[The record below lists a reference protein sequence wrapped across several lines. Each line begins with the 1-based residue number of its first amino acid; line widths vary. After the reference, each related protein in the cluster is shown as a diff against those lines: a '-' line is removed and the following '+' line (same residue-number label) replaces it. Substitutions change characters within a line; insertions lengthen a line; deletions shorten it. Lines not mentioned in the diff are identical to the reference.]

1 MTKENN
7 MDVVLLESLKD
18 NKEQIKAA
26 VTQQLIERITSQYR
40 YDIPEAIQKEVDA
53 FVLEEVLPEIRKQL
67 IANKA
72 AIVEG
77 ATAVALSI
85 GSEVA
90 KAVQAQIAKNMA
102 SSYNLNKVFEA
113 LIR

>member
-1 MTKENN
+1 MEKENN
-7 MDVVLLESLKD
+7 MDAVLLESLRD

-26 VTQQLIERITSQYR
+26 VTKQLIERITAQYR

-53 FVLEEVLPEIRKQL
+53 FVLEEILPEIRKNL
-67 IANKA
+67 TLNKD

-77 ATAVALSI
+77 ATAVALTV
-85 GSEVA
+85 GTEVA
-90 KAVQAQIAKNMA
+90 KAIQAQIAKNMA
-102 SSYNLNKVFEA
+102 SSYNMNKVFEA